1 MIKKGVKKIDINK
14 LKELDS
20 RYIKWLSEVDKT
32 SGSIVGGKGANLAE
46 MYNAGFPV
54 PPAFCITAQAFD
66 IFLRSAELKEK
77 IKEII
82 DKTNVDN
89 TEELEINAK
98 KIRELIINSEIP
110 KDMEKEIYDSYLMLG
125 SGEDKNIELEDKSKN
140 NLVFVAV
147 RSSATTEDLAGASF
161 AGQQETYTN
170 IKGEKPLFNAVKHCF
185 ASLYTARADYY
196 RHKKGFDKA
205 NALLSVVVQKMI
217 NSEKSGVMFTKNP
230 TTGKNEII
238 IEAVFGLGEGIV
250 SGKILPDH
258 YVLNSDL
265 ELKEKVIAN
274 KKIKLVKEENG
285 NGIEVKLKEEE
296 SRKQVLLPIEI
307 SSLGSLGE
315 KIEKHYNKP
324 QDIEFAIENHRVYIV
339 QSRPITTIGRE
350 KKENKEE
357 NFAGNVLLLGLA
369 ASPGMA
375 SGKVKLIKEM
385 KDLKEVTR
393 GHVLVTKM
401 TNPDMVVAMQKASA
415 IITDEGGATSH
426 AAIVSREMGIPCVVG
441 TEKATHLLKDEEE
454 VTVDGTNG
462 RVFKGK
468 PKKIL
473 VEEKKEILPIV
484 KTKTKIKV
492 MVDLPR
498 TAERAAKTQ
507 CDSVGLVRLEGVIA
521 ESGKH
526 PLGFL
531 KDKKIEEYSIIIEKG
546 VRKIAEHFKE
556 VWIRTSDIRSDE
568 YRNLHGAPKEIELNP
583 MLGFHGIR
591 FSLKN
596 PEILR
601 AEIKAINN
609 LASEFPQK
617 KFGIMFPQIISIEE
631 IEEAYKIFREYENKN
646 MIIGAMIETPAAVQ
660 IIKDICK
667 YVKFISFGT
676 NDLTQYTLAVDRG
689 NSECQYLYNEMHPSI
704 LSQLKKVIMA
714 CKTYGVESSI
724 CGQAGS
730 KKEMVEFLIRNGI
743 DSISVN
749 ADAAHDISLFVA
761 EIEKQVKQ

>member
-170 IKGEKPLFNAVKHCF
+170 IKGEKPLFNEVKHCF
-185 ASLYTARADYY
+185 ASLYTARAVYY

-217 NSEKSGVMFTKNP
+217 NSEKSGVMFTKNT

-315 KIEKHYNKP
+315 KI
-324 QDIEFAIENHRVYIV
+324 
-339 QSRPITTIGRE
+339 
-350 KKENKEE
+350 
-357 NFAGNVLLLGLA
+357 
-369 ASPGMA
+369 
-375 SGKVKLIKEM
+375 
-385 KDLKEVTR
+385 
-393 GHVLVTKM
+393 
-401 TNPDMVVAMQKASA
+401 
-415 IITDEGGATSH
+415 
-426 AAIVSREMGIPCVVG
+426 
-441 TEKATHLLKDEEE
+441 
-454 VTVDGTNG
+454 
-462 RVFKGK
+462 
-468 PKKIL
+468 
-473 VEEKKEILPIV
+473 
-484 KTKTKIKV
+484 
-492 MVDLPR
+492 
-498 TAERAAKTQ
+498 
-507 CDSVGLVRLEGVIA
+507 
-521 ESGKH
+521 
-526 PLGFL
+526 
-531 KDKKIEEYSIIIEKG
+531 
-546 VRKIAEHFKE
+546 
-556 VWIRTSDIRSDE
+556 
-568 YRNLHGAPKEIELNP
+568 
-583 MLGFHGIR
+583 
-591 FSLKN
+591 
-596 PEILR
+596 
-601 AEIKAINN
+601 
-609 LASEFPQK
+609 
-617 KFGIMFPQIISIEE
+617 
-631 IEEAYKIFREYENKN
+631 
-646 MIIGAMIETPAAVQ
+646 
-660 IIKDICK
+660 
-667 YVKFISFGT
+667 
-676 NDLTQYTLAVDRG
+676 
-689 NSECQYLYNEMHPSI
+689 
-704 LSQLKKVIMA
+704 
-714 CKTYGVESSI
+714 
-724 CGQAGS
+724 
-730 KKEMVEFLIRNGI
+730 
-743 DSISVN
+743 
-749 ADAAHDISLFVA
+749 
-761 EIEKQVKQ
+761 

>member
-185 ASLYTARADYY
+185 ASLYTARAVYY

-415 IITDEGGATSH
+415 IITG
-426 AAIVSREMGIPCVVG
+426 
-441 TEKATHLLKDEEE
+441 
-454 VTVDGTNG
+454 
-462 RVFKGK
+462 
-468 PKKIL
+468 
-473 VEEKKEILPIV
+473 
-484 KTKTKIKV
+484 
-492 MVDLPR
+492 
-498 TAERAAKTQ
+498 Q
-507 CDSVGLVRLEGVIA
+507 
-521 ESGKH
+521 
-526 PLGFL
+526 
-531 KDKKIEEYSIIIEKG
+531 
-546 VRKIAEHFKE
+546 
-556 VWIRTSDIRSDE
+556 
-568 YRNLHGAPKEIELNP
+568 
-583 MLGFHGIR
+583 
-591 FSLKN
+591 LKN
-596 PEILR
+596 
-601 AEIKAINN
+601 N
-609 LASEFPQK
+609 Q
-617 KFGIMFPQIISIEE
+617 G
-631 IEEAYKIFREYENKN
+631 
-646 MIIGAMIETPAAVQ
+646 
-660 IIKDICK
+660 
-667 YVKFISFGT
+667 FI
-676 NDLTQYTLAVDRG
+676 V
-689 NSECQYLYNEMHPSI
+689 
-704 LSQLKKVIMA
+704 
-714 CKTYGVESSI
+714 
-724 CGQAGS
+724 
-730 KKEMVEFLIRNGI
+730 
-743 DSISVN
+743 
-749 ADAAHDISLFVA
+749 
-761 EIEKQVKQ
+761 